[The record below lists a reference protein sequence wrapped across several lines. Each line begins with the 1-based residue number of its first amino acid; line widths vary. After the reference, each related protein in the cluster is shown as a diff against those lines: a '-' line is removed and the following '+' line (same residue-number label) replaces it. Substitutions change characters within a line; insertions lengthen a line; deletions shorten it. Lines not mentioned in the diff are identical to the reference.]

1 MKDIVIIGAGGIGRE
16 VAWIIEE
23 INEVNPTWNV
33 IGFVD
38 ENIEMH
44 NKVLNEYKVLGNLE
58 ALDKL
63 EIKPYVVVAIANCSV
78 KKDIVTRLENKF
90 NFATIVYPSVRV
102 SKYVEVGQG
111 SIIYP
116 GVILTVNTKIGNHVI
131 ISGNCGIGHDTV
143 IGDYSS
149 ILWGSCFSGYDII
162 GENSF
167 IGVGT
172 NIIQGINMG
181 SGIIVQAGTVVM
193 KDILDNNLR
202 K

>member
-16 VAWIIEE
+16 AAWIIEE
-23 INEVNPTWNV
+23 INAVNPTWNIV
-33 IGFVD
+33 GFVD
-38 ENIEMH
+38 DNTENWD
-44 NKVLNEYKVLGNLE
+44 KKLNGYRVLGGLE
-58 ALDKL
+58 SLNKL
-63 EIKPYVVVAIANCSV
+63 EVKPDVVVAIANCGI
-78 KKDIVTRLENKF
+78 KKSIVEKLSGKF
-90 NFATIVYPSVRV
+90 EFATVVYPTVRV
-102 SKYVEVGQG
+102 SKFVEIGQG

-149 ILWGSCFSGYDII
+149 VLWGSNFSGYDVV
-162 GENSF
+162 GEECF

-172 NIIQGINMG
+172 KVAQGIKIDDSRRVSTG
-181 SGIIVQAGTVVM
+181 GIVTE
-193 KDILDNNLR
+193 DI

>member
-23 INEVNPTWNV
+23 INEVNPTWNIV
-33 IGFVD
+33 GFVD
-38 ENIEMH
+38 ENREMH
-44 NKVLNEYKVLGNLE
+44 NKDLNGYKVLGGIE

-63 EIKPYVVVAIANCSV
+63 EVKPYVVVAIANCEV
-78 KKDIVTRLENKF
+78 KKNIVARLEEKYK
-90 NFATIVYPSVRV
+90 FATVIYPKVRV
-102 SKYVEVGQG
+102 SKYIEIGKG

-131 ISGNCGIGHDTV
+131 ISGKCGIGHDTV

-149 ILWGSCFSGYDII
+149 VLWGSSFSGYDVV
-162 GENSF
+162 GKGCF
-167 IGVGT
+167 IRVGCK
-172 NIIQGINMG
+172 IAQGIDITGG
-181 SGIIVQAGTVVM
+181 SRVATGSVVTE
-193 KDILDNNLR
+193 DI

>member
-23 INEVNPTWNV
+23 INAVNPTWN
-33 IGFVD
+33 ILGFVD
-38 ENIEMH
+38 DNSEMLG
-44 NKVLNEYKVLGNLE
+44 KELNGYRVLGGLDI
-58 ALDKL
+58 LDKL
-63 EIKPYVVVAIANCSV
+63 ESKPEVIVAIANCRV
-78 KKDIVTRLENKF
+78 KKDIVSRLNGKF
-90 NFATIVYPSVRV
+90 DFATVIYPSVRI
-102 SKYVEVGQG
+102 SKFIEVGQG

-149 ILWGSCFSGYDII
+149 VLWGSNFSGFDTV
-162 GENSF
+162 GEECF

-172 NIIQGINMG
+172 KIIQGIKIG
-181 SGIIVQAGTVVM
+181 S
-193 KDILDNNLR
+193 
-202 K
+202 